1 MTKISKSLIALIA
14 CSLAMNVSA
23 AQERVTY
30 KAAKSS
36 SSYYQMAVQVGENIS
51 QATDKSVMLTI
62 EESQGSVQNVKEAP
76 KRTGNYIFTTPPGL
90 IALAQSG
97 KAMFEKDDQKSYESI
112 RALFPIPYLTMHVVV
127 NANSNIKTFDDL
139 KGKSLLIGKGSFGA
153 KEAARYIELFGLKGQ
168 TKLIDAE
175 LSGAVTAL
183 KNGQIDGFATSGSF
197 PAPNVIE
204 AAASM
209 PIRILSMSD
218 AQIEL
223 TKQDKI
229 IIPSGTYADVDYAV
243 STTTLPVGLYTT
255 TKMSD
260 ELAYKITKA
269 FWESKAKLEKQN
281 VWWKAIS
288 LENLSMFNTK
298 LHPGALK
305 YYNEIH
311 ANIPEKL
318 K

>member
-1 MTKISKSLIALIA
+1 MKLAKSLVALVT
-14 CSLAMNVSA
+14 CTLALSA
-23 AQERVTY
+23 TAGDERITF

-36 SSYYQMAVQVGENIS
+36 SSYYQMAVQVGESIS
-51 QATDKSVMLTI
+51 QATNKEVMMTI

-76 KRTGNYIFTTPPGL
+76 KRTGNYIFTTPPSL
-90 IALAQSG
+90 ITLAQSG
-97 KAMFEKDDQKSYESI
+97 KAMFEKDDPKSYESV
-112 RALFPIPYLTMHVVV
+112 RALFPIPYLTMHFVVK
-127 NANSNIKTFDDL
+127 ADSSIKTFDDL
-139 KGKSLLIGKGSFGA
+139 SGKSLLIGKGTFGA
-153 KEAARYIELFGLKGQ
+153 KEAAKYIELFGLKDK

-209 PIRILSMSD
+209 PIRLLTMND

-229 IIPSGTYADVDYAV
+229 IIPSGTYADVEYDVA
-243 STTTLPVGLYTT
+243 TTTLPVGLYTT
-255 TKMSD
+255 TAMSD
-260 ELAYKITKA
+260 ALAYKITKA
-269 FWESKAKLEKQN
+269 FWESKSKLEAQN
-281 VWWKAIS
+281 IWWKAITPA
-288 LENLSMFNTK
+288 NLTLFKTK

-311 ANIPEKL
+311 ATIPENL